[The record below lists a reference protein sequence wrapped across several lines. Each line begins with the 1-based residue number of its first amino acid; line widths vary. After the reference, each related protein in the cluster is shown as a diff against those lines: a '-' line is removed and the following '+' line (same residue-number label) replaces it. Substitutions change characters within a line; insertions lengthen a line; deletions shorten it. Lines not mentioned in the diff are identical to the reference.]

1 MNNTLHLN
9 KEKLNSF
16 FIKFMVIDLLF
27 FPNFLFSTPLCFFL
41 LPCVLI
47 FNNRLRAS
55 ILCVFIVIF
64 IFMLASVINGSVE
77 HSNTEVENLKRVLQF
92 LLIASLFLYKN
103 AAFNFH
109 SVVGFLNKLVC
120 IFIIYLCILLF
131 FFFFNESLY
140 LTLMLYLSP
149 MVILQIEEN
158 VNINR
163 FSYYFSDPNSLG
175 YLLSF
180 ISVYVLFHFRKPNFK
195 IFVFTL
201 IFVMVLFTQSRGAL
215 ISMLLVTVAYFFY
228 KLDFSI
234 KSIRFFVFISVFL
247 ISIAFILQDYIVLV
261 NDAFKARSE
270 IEAAMGTGLGGGR
283 DVKYKY
289 LIDNF
294 NFKFFGVGYSL
305 FIDSKEFKPH
315 SDFIRM
321 ILSYGVFSLIP
332 LCLFLF
338 PSNFRSF
345 VLLLAFSVPFMIN
358 TVIDDYRLFGIFII
372 FFIIIERYNKQLSFP
387 CKDVSSEYG
396 FYRSV

>member
-1 MNNTLHLN
+1 MNNTFHLN

-27 FPNFLFSTPLCFFL
+27 FPNFLFSTPLSFFL
-41 LPCVLI
+41 LPCMLI

-55 ILCVFIVIF
+55 ILSVFIVIF
-64 IFMLASVINGSVE
+64 IFMLASVINGSIE
-77 HSNTEVENLKRVLQF
+77 HPSTEVENLKRMIQF
-92 LLIASLFLYKN
+92 LLIASLFLYKDST
-103 AAFNFH
+103 FNFH
-109 SVVGFLNKLVC
+109 GIV
-120 IFIIYLCILLF
+120 IFINKVVFFFVFYLYILLF
-131 FFFFNESLY
+131 FSFFNESLY
-140 LTLMLYLSP
+140 LTLISYLSP
-149 MVILQIEEN
+149 MSILQIKEN

-180 ISVYVLFHFRKPNFK
+180 VSVYVLFHFKKPNVK
-195 IFVFTL
+195 IFIFTL

-215 ISMLLVTVAYFFY
+215 ISMLLVTGVYTFY

-234 KSIRFFVFISVFL
+234 KSIRAFIFISAFL
-247 ISIAFILQDYIVLV
+247 IFTAFLLQDYIILV

-270 IEAAMGTGLGGGR
+270 IEAATGTGLGGGR

-294 NFKFFGVGYSL
+294 NFKLFGVGYSL
-305 FIDSKEFKPH
+305 YIDSKEFKPH

-321 ILSYGVFSLIP
+321 ILSYGFFSLIP
-332 LCLFLF
+332 LCIFLF

-358 TVIDDYRLFGIFII
+358 TVVDDYRLFGIFII

-387 CKDVSSEYG
+387 SKDVSSEYG
-396 FYRSV
+396 FYRRV